1 MIICADQ
8 ILLPLVMTHVGRK
21 CLVVWLGTEQLLAS
35 LHPATVHVIIRVEAK
50 HLSFTFFL
58 RSLSSQDKNC
68 LQ

>member
-8 ILLPLVMTHVGRK
+8 ILLPLGMTRVGRK
-21 CLVVWLGTEQLLAS
+21 CLVVWLDVEQLLAS
-35 LHPATVHVIIRVEAK
+35 LHPATVHVIIRVKAK

-58 RSLSSQDKNC
+58 RSLSSQDKHC